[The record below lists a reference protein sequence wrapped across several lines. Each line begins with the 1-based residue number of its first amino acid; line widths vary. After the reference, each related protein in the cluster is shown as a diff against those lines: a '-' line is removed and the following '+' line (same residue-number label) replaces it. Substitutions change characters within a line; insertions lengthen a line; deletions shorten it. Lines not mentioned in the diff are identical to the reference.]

1 MRAPSSTAAST
12 TSTRTRFPSAAAGRR
27 VESLE
32 SYFDYPSAEE
42 GGDELVLLAG
52 RSREDWG
59 RLARHAERVRFR
71 GGEDVVRAG
80 DDDRALYLVLS
91 GRLEALVGGSPSIDP
106 GSVFGELAFLDGL
119 PRSATVRAVEDG
131 EALRLSF
138 DAFEVLAA
146 RHPELGRAILLD
158 LGRIAALRL
167 RRLTEPTA

>member
-1 MRAPSSTAAST
+1 
-12 TSTRTRFPSAAAGRR
+12 
-27 VESLE
+27 
-32 SYFDYPSAEE
+32 
-42 GGDELVLLAG
+42 
-52 RSREDWG
+52 
-59 RLARHAERVRFR
+59 
-71 GGEDVVRAG
+71 VRAG

-91 GRLEALVGGSPSIDP
+91 GRLQALVEGATAIEP

-138 DAFEVLAA
+138 DTFETLAA

>member
-1 MRAPSSTAAST
+1 
-12 TSTRTRFPSAAAGRR
+12 
-27 VESLE
+27 
-32 SYFDYPSAEE
+32 
-42 GGDELVLLAG
+42 
-52 RSREDWG
+52 
-59 RLARHAERVRFR
+59 
-71 GGEDVVRAG
+71 VRAG

>member
-1 MRAPSSTAAST
+1 
-12 TSTRTRFPSAAAGRR
+12 
-27 VESLE
+27 
-32 SYFDYPSAEE
+32 
-42 GGDELVLLAG
+42 
-52 RSREDWG
+52 
-59 RLARHAERVRFR
+59 
-71 GGEDVVRAG
+71 VRAG

-91 GRLEALVGGSPSIDP
+91 GRLQALVGGATSIDA

-119 PRSATVRAVEDG
+119 PRSATVRALEDG

-138 DAFEVLAA
+138 DAFETLAA